1 MHFTLVVSG
10 LLDISASLLADIDA
24 GAPALTRLLAA
35 AGPPSVDHDGGI
47 AVICTALGIAKQH
60 DWPAGYW
67 LARAA
72 GIDATAAYWLCAE
85 PATFTVGRAD
95 VRLSAVVGDLDPA
108 ESTALLSTI
117 NAHFKSDGI
126 RFVALNPARWLVGAA
141 AAQSLSTVPPEHV
154 MGKPVLRHLP
164 AGADAGRWRTWQ
176 NEIQM
181 LLFEHPVNIAREAA
195 GRPVIN
201 SVWLWGGGTGTSE
214 STRPQPRI
222 AALYANEWRLLEL
235 ARAVDVVC
243 MPVPESLDALR
254 DKSSQSPAMSW
265 LEAPIG
271 TDQESRTNWLIALDH
286 HWATPARGAFHND
299 TIKSLDIVL
308 TGRSG
313 AAYFSGKRLSLAR
326 RLRTWRS
333 APHLST
339 LLAPYLEAGMETAW
353 SS

>member
-10 LLDISASLLADIDA
+10 LLDISASLLAEIDA

-35 AGPPSVDHDGGI
+35 AGSPSVDHDGGV

-72 GIDATAAYWLCAE
+72 GIEATAAYWLCAE
-85 PATFTVGRAD
+85 PATFTIGHAD
-95 VRLSAVVGDLDPA
+95 VRLSGVVGDLDAA
-108 ESTALLSTI
+108 ECAALLSTI

-126 RFVALNPARWLVGAA
+126 RFVALNPARWLVAA
-141 AAQSLSTVPPEHV
+141 TAAQSLSTLPPEQV
-154 MGKPVLRHLP
+154 LGKPVLSHLP
-164 AGADAGRWRTWQ
+164 SGADAGRWRSWQ

-201 SVWLWGGGTGTSE
+201 SVWLWGGGTGPSE
-214 STRPQPRI
+214 STTPQPRI
-222 AALYANEWRLLEL
+222 AALYAYDWRLLEL
-235 ARAVDVVC
+235 ARAAHVVG
-243 MPVPESLDALR
+243 MAVPESLDALR
-254 DKSSQSPAMSW
+254 DKSSQSPAMAW

-271 TDQESRTNWLIALDH
+271 TDRQSLTSWLIALDH
-286 HWATPARGAFHND
+286 DWATPARGAFHNG
-299 TIKSLDIVL
+299 TIQGLDIVL

-313 AAYFSGKRLSLAR
+313 AAYFSGKRLSLSR

-333 APHLST
+333 APRLAT
-339 LLAPYLEAGMETAW
+339 LLAPYLEAGTETAW